1 MALKLTLRVV
11 GSRCR
16 VFVHVRASAAGCACP
31 AVHGFLEL
39 GPLLG
44 GSMFGTPDDHDA
56 LPCLRV
62 DILSSPR
69 VEDSLV
75 SLRVGLEA
83 TSRLVHSLSRTTSQ
97 IYKQVHK
104 NTQKR

>member
-1 MALKLTLRVV
+1 
-11 GSRCR
+11 
-16 VFVHVRASAAGCACP
+16 
-31 AVHGFLEL
+31 
-39 GPLLG
+39 
-44 GSMFGTPDDHDA
+44 MFGTPDDHDA